1 MCFFATLRDGVAET
15 VGPVEPAAVAEGV
28 EVVEVAEVVEEVAEV
43 VEEVAEVVEE
53 VAEVVEV
60 VEVEDW
66 TVDEK
71 NWDVMAEASRT
82 TFGLVST
89 HGQLRQE

>member
-28 EVVEVAEVVEEVAEV
+28 EVVEVAEV

>member
-28 EVVEVAEVVEEVAEV
+28 EVV
-43 VEEVAEVVEE
+43 EVAEVVEE